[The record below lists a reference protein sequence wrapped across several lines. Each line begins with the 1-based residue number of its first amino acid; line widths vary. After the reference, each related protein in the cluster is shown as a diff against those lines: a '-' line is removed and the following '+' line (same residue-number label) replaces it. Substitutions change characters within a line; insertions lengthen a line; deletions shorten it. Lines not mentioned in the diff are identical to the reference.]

1 MQIRPEPIRRANRQ
15 GTTFFNSRAY
25 NDQSL
30 KWSFAMLRYAIIFF
44 IIAIIA
50 GVLGFGGIAGA
61 SSQIAVLLFW
71 VFVVLFV
78 FGLIAHLFG
87 GRGPRL

>member
-1 MQIRPEPIRRANRQ
+1 
-15 GTTFFNSRAY
+15 
-25 NDQSL
+25 
-30 KWSFAMLRYAIIFF
+30 MLRYAIIFF

-61 SSQIAVLLFW
+61 SSQIAILLFW

-78 FGLIAHLFG
+78 FGLVAHLFG
-87 GRGPRL
+87 GRGPRP